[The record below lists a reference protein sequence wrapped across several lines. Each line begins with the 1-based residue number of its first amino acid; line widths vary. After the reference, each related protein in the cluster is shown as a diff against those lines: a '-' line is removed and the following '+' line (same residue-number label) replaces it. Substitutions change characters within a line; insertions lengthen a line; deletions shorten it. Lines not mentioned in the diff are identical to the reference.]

1 MNGVTIMK
9 INKEFILKNLITICC
24 AASIILL
31 FLPFANVSVSL
42 ESSFI
47 NASGS
52 TTITGFDT
60 IGGESSSLFSWLMLI
75 YPIVLVAMNYI
86 KQLDKYKSILAIIL
100 PIVSVI
106 SAVCTLLFS
115 AKGGASAGGE
125 TASASAKMT
134 PNIGF
139 FLLIVT
145 YIGTLI
151 AGAMTFYGLK
161 LSKEGIAEF
170 GNKLKEEGLSG
181 LESMKEYGQKVSS
194 GTVETSVTSD
204 ESADKKDDFQSVK
217 SSRPT
222 VSSIQQ
228 KQVKKTNVSQANE
241 VLELINQL
249 SAMKEQGVLTEE
261 EFNEKK
267 KDLLSQI

>member
-1 MNGVTIMK
+1 MK

-75 YPIVLVAMNYI
+75 SPIVLVAMNYI

-106 SAVCTLLFS
+106 SAVCTLLLPAPHILTLLCLPLPYQILCRPLCTPLISVRFQYLCRAFS
-115 AKGGASAGGE
+115 A
-125 TASASAKMT
+125 
-134 PNIGF
+134 
-139 FLLIVT
+139 
-145 YIGTLI
+145 
-151 AGAMTFYGLK
+151 
-161 LSKEGIAEF
+161 
-170 GNKLKEEGLSG
+170 
-181 LESMKEYGQKVSS
+181 
-194 GTVETSVTSD
+194 
-204 ESADKKDDFQSVK
+204 
-217 SSRPT
+217 
-222 VSSIQQ
+222 
-228 KQVKKTNVSQANE
+228 
-241 VLELINQL
+241 
-249 SAMKEQGVLTEE
+249 
-261 EFNEKK
+261 
-267 KDLLSQI
+267 